1 MEITSNRIPATPR
14 SKYASYGVAATN
26 NVTSN
31 NQSNVNFDN
40 YVKLTGETEQT
51 IEGDVLATGDIV
63 AYSTGN
69 KDLELPIASKDALGC
84 IKVGENLSIGSDG
97 TLNADAGGVSSWNEL
112 TDKPELLTDTNIQ
125 KWNEESHK
133 HENKAILDT
142 ITAESIHQHTNK
154 DFLDTIDQN
163 LATTSDVEFNSVKAV
178 GDIVAYSTGAST
190 DVYPIASKDALGC
203 IKVGNNLSIS
213 EDGTLNAADGGLTN
227 VTWTDVQ
234 DKPTSYPP
242 SSHTHSY
249 ASSATVNGNTYTVSN
264 NNIALPAYPTLSSLG
279 AASSSSLS
287 SHTSNG
293 NIHVT
298 TTDKANWN
306 TAYNAAHSHSNKA
319 NLDTINQDLATTSS
333 TAFKETSIGPSNNVH
348 ILLGKGSGNCINGV
362 DSSNAVA
369 NLYFNYQSDSSYTK
383 VDNTNTITTTG
394 DVVAYSTGT
403 SSAPFKYWKPSVDAD
418 GNISWTNTT
427 STTTPT
433 TRNIK
438 GATGAA
444 ATITSASATVDSN
457 TGTPSVTVSLGGTS
471 AARTFAFAF
480 KNLKGAAGTTPTIKA
495 AKGSNIA
502 TVGTPSVTASTSGTT
517 TTFTFNYLKGEP
529 GKKGDKGDNG
539 GWAGGNYT
547 DNTLCKVTN
556 NGSGGL
562 SF

>member
-31 NQSNVNFDN
+31 NQSNVNLDN

-69 KDLELPIASKDALGC
+69 KDLELPVASKDALGC

-163 LATTSDVEFNSVKAV
+163 LATTSDVKFNSVKAV

-190 DVYPIASKDALGC
+190 DVYPIASKNALGC

-213 EDGTLNAADGGLTN
+213 EDGTLNATDGGLTS

-249 ASSATVNGNTYTVSN
+249 ASSATVNGNTYTVSS

-319 NLDTINQDLATTSS
+319 NLDTINQNLGTSY
-333 TAFKETSIGPSNNVH
+333 KPSFAAVNVS
-348 ILLGKGSGNCINGV
+348 SGNNTTTNGITAGGSDNV
-362 DSSNAVA
+362 ILRYNGSDATILSNPNEG
-369 NLYFNYQSDSSYTK
+369 NLYFRPNGTASTDAEVKLDSTGTLTAK
-383 VDNTNTITTTG
+383 G

-438 GATGAA
+438 GATGAQGISISSVKQTTT
-444 ATITSASATVDSN
+444 ATAD
-457 TGTPSVTVSLGGTS
+457 GGTNVITCTLS
-471 AARTFAFAF
+471 
-480 KNLKGAAGTTPTIKA
+480 NGA
-495 AKGSNIA
+495 
-502 TVGTPSVTASTSGTT
+502 T
-517 TTFTFNYLKGEP
+517 TTFNIKNGSKGSTGATGATGP
-529 GKKGDKGDNG
+529 QGPQGPQGATGPSWNG
-539 GWAGGNYT
+539 GT
-547 DNTLCKVTN
+547 ISKDIRVQRTN
-556 NGSGGL
+556 ASLYLAYGSGTNAWRI
-562 SF
+562 